1 MIVSD
6 CCRGNEAEHRRGDIV
21 VQATSQLLCITQRS
35 GPEELFGQRS
45 PPPEH
50 EDAAAPVPEH
60 LTPYLYVRPVW
71 RVRRVPVQVCLESD
85 GRWPIT

>member
-60 LTPYLYVRPVW
+60 LTPSLRPASLAGAAGAG
-71 RVRRVPVQVCLESD
+71 PSLS
-85 GRWPIT
+85 GI